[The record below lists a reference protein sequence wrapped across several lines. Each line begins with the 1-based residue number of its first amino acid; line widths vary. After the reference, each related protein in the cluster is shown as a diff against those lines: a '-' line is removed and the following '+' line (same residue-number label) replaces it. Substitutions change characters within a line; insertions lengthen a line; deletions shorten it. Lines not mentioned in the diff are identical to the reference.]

1 MSRDQDD
8 PRYAIRKLNLIGFAI
23 VALLL
28 GGFGGW
34 AATSQLSGAVI
45 APGTIVVES
54 NIKKVQHPT
63 GGIVGEILVR
73 EGDSV
78 EAGQVVMRLDDTVT
92 RSTLGVVQS
101 QLDEF
106 TAREAR
112 LLAERDGVDEI
123 EFSNYLTDR
132 KQDKSVATAMAGEAK
147 LFEARKSVRVGQRS
161 QLRERILQ
169 SNEEIRGLTSQQDAK
184 EREVK
189 FITDELVGVSELY
202 AKNLV
207 SISRLN
213 TLQRDKARLE
223 GERGQ
228 YVAEIAKARGKIS
241 ETELQILQLQQDFRT
256 EVLKDLRETEGK
268 IAELKERVTAAQ
280 DQLKRVDIRAP
291 QAGIVYQLNVH
302 TVGGVIANGETVMQ
316 IVPRADALVV
326 EAKVAPQ
333 DIDQIAVGA
342 IGIVRIMA
350 GNQRTTPD
358 ISGVLIRI
366 SADLTRDQP
375 SGPQAS
381 PPYYLVRISLPEQEV
396 GRLGDLKLVPG
407 MPAEAFIQTYARTP
421 LEYLLKPLR
430 EQISRTFRER

>member
-1 MSRDQDD
+1 MSLHQDD
-8 PRYAIRKLNLIGFAI
+8 PRQAIRKLNLIGFAI
-23 VALLL
+23 LVLLF

-54 NIKKVQHPT
+54 NVKKVQHPT
-63 GGIVGEILVR
+63 GGIVGEILVE
-73 EGDSV
+73 EGSAV
-78 EAGQVVMRLDDTVT
+78 EAGQVVMRLDDTVS

-112 LLAERDGVDEI
+112 LLAERDGVVAINFPD
-123 EFSNYLTDR
+123 YLRDR
-132 KQDKSVATAMAGEAK
+132 KQEKSVATAIAGEEK
-147 LFEARKSVRVGQRS
+147 LFEARKNARVGQRS
-161 QLRERILQ
+161 QLRERIAQ

-189 FITDELVGVSELY
+189 FIADELVGVSDLY

-228 YVAEIAKARGKIS
+228 YVAEIARARGKIS
-241 ETELQILQLQQDFRT
+241 ETELQVLQLEQDFRT

-291 QAGIVYQLNVH
+291 QTGIVYQLNVH

-342 IGIVRIMA
+342 KGVVRIMA

-358 ISGVLIRI
+358 IAGVLTRI

-375 SGPQAS
+375 SGPQVS

-396 GRLGDLKLVPG
+396 VRLGDLKLVPG

-430 EQISRTFRER
+430 EQIARTFRER